1 MTATLLCARRSNRS
15 DGSAS
20 NKSSSSNGSNG
31 SNGSSTGS
39 SNAAAA
45 PRQRHIK
52 VSSRLAPQIYLGH
65 VYRSGASASSSPSS
79 SPSSPSPASPPPA
92 RPVVVKCAG
101 QLRRDQA
108 GRLQG
113 PWKEW
118 QAARQLRGGARRH
131 PNVVQVFDTFVQ
143 RAHVFVVMEHCARG
157 DLLTHLGA
165 TQPESRLDQ
174 RRALRI
180 VLHLARGL
188 RFLHEACNIAHRDVS
203 LENVFVTRDGVYKLG
218 DFGLST
224 RADRRASGCVG
235 KPQYVAPEVVAQ
247 RSYDP
252 VAADVWSLGVLLFM
266 LLTGAPLLEFAAPG
280 SPELR
285 TVRAVGCRGVLRS
298 WHMDAQLAPETM
310 DLLDKMLQFDPA
322 CRLQSMRAVLA
333 HPALLAAS
341 RQEDADADADAEA
354 ERGDEEGAAKC

>member
-1 MTATLLCARRSNRS
+1 MTATLVYARRGGNNARN
-15 DGSAS
+15 DG
-20 NKSSSSNGSNG
+20 NSSN
-31 SNGSSTGS
+31 SSATAPPPARP
-39 SNAAAA
+39 AAH
-45 PRQRHIK
+45 RHIK

-65 VYRSGASASSSPSS
+65 VYRSSAPSSSSSSSQSASASPT
-79 SPSSPSPASPPPA
+79 AA

-101 QLRRDQA
+101 QLRRDGS

-118 QAARQLRGGARRH
+118 QAARQLRSVARRH

-143 RAHVFVVMEHCARG
+143 RAHVFLVMEHCARG
-157 DLLTHLGA
+157 DLLADLGA

-174 RRALRI
+174 RHALRI

-188 RFLHEACNIAHRDVS
+188 RFLHETCNIAHRDVS

-224 RADRRASGCVG
+224 RADRPASGCVG
-235 KPQYVAPEVVAQ
+235 KAQYAAPEVVAQ
-247 RSYDP
+247 RGSYDP
-252 VAADVWSLGVLLFM
+252 VVADVWSLGILLFM
-266 LLTGAPLLEFAAPG
+266 LLTGAPLLELAAPG
-280 SPELR
+280 SPEFR

-298 WHMDAQLAPETM
+298 WQMDAQLSAATM

-322 CRLQSMRAVLA
+322 RRLQTMKEVLD

-341 RQEDADADADAEA
+341 RQDAEA
-354 ERGDEEGAAKC
+354 DA